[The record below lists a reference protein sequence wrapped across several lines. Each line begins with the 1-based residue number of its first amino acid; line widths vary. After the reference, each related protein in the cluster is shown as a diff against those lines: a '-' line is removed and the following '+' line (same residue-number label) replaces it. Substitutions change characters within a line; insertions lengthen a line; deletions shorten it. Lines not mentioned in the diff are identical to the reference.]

1 MIHVEAFSATN
12 PAVSAWLSLL
22 ELIYNLNYSFKRNQQ
37 LECSLLTSFVRRREG
52 VIYESAVI
60 SFSLNYDI
68 SHMRDSNSTYELHQ

>member
-37 LECSLLTSFVRRREG
+37 LEFSLLTSFVRRREG

-68 SHMRDSNSTYELHQ
+68 SHMRDSNSTNELHQ

>member
-68 SHMRDSNSTYELHQ
+68 SHMRDSNSTNDLHQ